1 MKLLER
7 LISKMNEEHTDIIE
21 IDVNHQTAY
30 KKTVTTFVT
39 TIIIFCMTITNFTI
53 GVKYYQLLKAIEVE
67 FAGLLIMFVLLF
79 FWKALRTVPERIYE
93 EQQEIINFQQENI
106 ESLIESLEE

>member
-1 MKLLER
+1 MKASKYHKIRLLR
-7 LISKMNEEHTDIIE
+7 AWNDTKTFL
-21 IDVNHQTAY
+21 Y

-39 TIIIFCMTITNFTI
+39 AIIIFCMTIANFTI
-53 GVKYYQLLKAIEVE
+53 GAKYYQLLKAIEVE

-79 FWKALRTVPERIYE
+79 FWKSLRTVPERIYE

-106 ESLIESLEE
+106 ESLEERQRQMQDVK